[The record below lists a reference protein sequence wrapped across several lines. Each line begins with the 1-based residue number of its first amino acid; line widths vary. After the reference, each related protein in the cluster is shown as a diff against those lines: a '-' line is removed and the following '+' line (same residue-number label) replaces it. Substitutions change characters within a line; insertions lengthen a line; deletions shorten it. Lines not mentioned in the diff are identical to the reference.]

1 MVVSFIKDDESEI
14 FSITLNK
21 DEIDYL
27 KFIVPRK
34 LVIAPANSE
43 LVFVVLLFGLLI
55 WEA

>member
-55 WEA
+55 